1 MGWEA
6 KGWTETHTGKIRVDR
21 NLEHFL
27 CTKHCSKSSLCVSSC
42 EPHKDPMKEDDY
54 YSHLKDEGTEARE
67 AIWWRLQTW
76 KEGANYL
83 PTATSSRISP
93 SLSEVGLCGPPL
105 ITDFLWGMQ
114 QQGLG
119 GDRKA
124 GSREEGTSL
133 LFLSCSCFFPA
144 PVGGAQQWLLTP
156 AIKSLGHLR
165 TSLWGTSSSQGA
177 LSTQRFGHQI
187 FWTPGSGNSSLLPS
201 QS

>member
-93 SLSEVGLCGPPL
+93 SLPEVGLCAPPL

-133 LFLSCSCFFPA
+133 LFLSCSCWWSPA
-144 PVGGAQQWLLTP
+144 VAPDSSHQVSGAPQNQPLGDQQQPGGTLNSEVWAPDLLN
-156 AIKSLGHLR
+156 S
-165 TSLWGTSSSQGA
+165 
-177 LSTQRFGHQI
+177 RF
-187 FWTPGSGNSSLLPS
+187 W
-201 QS
+201 